1 MVQGLLDFFTGG
13 GDYADPTKIDP
24 RYGVP
29 MADVRQAAINSIG
42 NMGALLLAAGQP
54 MAPQQRAA
62 YLAQLGQAGG
72 SMNTD
77 LYNASQR
84 RLMQA
89 QYQTKMEEL
98 EDDKRIREDL
108 KDPAAFQQKYG
119 FNPAG
124 LGVSDVRQ
132 AIRTI
137 RTRDP
142 NEALLRGLQIQ
153 KTQRELSQP
162 ETKEVGGV
170 LYERTDK
177 GWKAVT
183 AAKPQGGLEGDAQ
196 SLILGAMRDPAI
208 ADTPEYALAFNRMFG
223 PKLVQAFNPATQQ
236 MEYTYATPPLPAGVI
251 PPRGTAAQAPAAPQ
265 AGQGA
270 APAAGA
276 PQATAPAA
284 APAPGTT
291 SPIISQ
297 RPPEPKP
304 LTEDQAKSTGF
315 AKRMIEAHK
324 VTDPLD
330 FTDASKPSV
339 LELGA
344 SRFGATAENVMRS
357 NERQLY
363 RQAQENWV
371 RANLR
376 KESGAVIG
384 PEEMR
389 KEIEN
394 YFPQIGD
401 GPGVIEQK
409 RRAREAATQGMVV
422 NAGPG
427 AERAKL
433 EFKPYD
439 PPFDVKIKA
448 LPPAELLQID
458 PSTLSD
464 RDKQSYLARLRQLN
478 LGGRNNGR

>member
-13 GDYADPTKIDP
+13 GQYADPNNIDP

-29 MADVRQAAINSIG
+29 MSDVRQAALNSIG
-42 NMGALLLAAGQP
+42 NMGAILLAAGQP
-54 MAPQQRAA
+54 MAPEQRAA
-62 YLAQLGQAGG
+62 YLAQLGNAAG

-89 QYQTKMEEL
+89 QYQSRMEEMQ
-98 EDDKRIREDL
+98 DDKRIREEM
-108 KDPAAFQQKYG
+108 KDPAAFQQKYN

-124 LGVSDVRQ
+124 LSVSDVRQ

-170 LYERTDK
+170 LYERTDS
-177 GWKAVT
+177 GWKAIT
-183 AAKPQGGLEGDAQ
+183 TPKPQGGLEGEAQ

-208 ADTPEYALAFNRMFG
+208 AESPEYAIAFNRMFG

-236 MEYTYATPPLPAGVI
+236 MEYTYTTPPLPAGVI
-251 PPRGTAAQAPAAPQ
+251 PPRGMAQAPAA
-265 AGQGA
+265 G
-270 APAAGA
+270 GA
-276 PQATAPAA
+276 PQAGAPAA
-284 APAPGTT
+284 QGAPAPGTT
-291 SPIISQ
+291 APIISQ

-304 LTEDQAKSTGF
+304 LTEDQARATGF
-315 AKRMIEAHK
+315 AKRMVEASAIL
-324 VTDPLD
+324 DPLD
-330 FTDASKPSV
+330 FGDAAKPGT
-339 LELGA
+339 LEAIIGPRVGQIGSNL
-344 SRFGATAENVMRS
+344 MRS
-357 NERQLY
+357 NDRQLY

-384 PEEMR
+384 PEEMQ

-409 RRAREAATQGMVV
+409 RRSREAATQGMITS
-422 NAGPG
+422 AGPG
-427 AERAKL
+427 AERAGIK
-433 EFKPYD
+433 FKPYE
-439 PPFDVKIKA
+439 PPFEVKIKA
-448 LPPAELLQID
+448 LPPQELLQLD
-458 PSTLSD
+458 TTGLTD
-464 RDKQSYLARLRQLN
+464 AQKAAYLARLRELN
-478 LGGRNNGR
+478 IGGGRR